1 MNQTLKNLA
10 KAFIGESQARN
21 RYNMYA
27 SIAKKEGYVQISQ
40 IFNET
45 ADHERQHAK
54 WMMRMF
60 NQIKEDEDLNITDI
74 EVDTSFEST
83 LGDTAENLQ
92 SAIDGENHESTEMY
106 PEFAKTAKE
115 EGYSKVAARLRAV
128 AESEEY
134 HEERYRKLLEQVENE
149 TFFEKKEEVEW
160 VCLEC
165 GRVHKGTTPP
175 EMCPSCDH
183 PQSYYKRKCDNF

>member
-1 MNQTLKNLA
+1 MDQTLKNLA

-27 SIAKKEGYVQISQ
+27 SLAKKEGYVQIYE

-45 ADHERQHAK
+45 AEHEQQHAK

-60 NQIKEDEDLNITDI
+60 NRIKDDKDLDITDV
-74 EVDTSFEST
+74 EVEAEFNSI
-83 LGDTAENLQ
+83 LGDTVENLH
-92 SAIDGENHESTEMY
+92 SAIDGEHYENSEMY
-106 PEFAKTAKE
+106 PEFADVAEE
-115 EGYSKVAARLRAV
+115 EGYPKVAARLRAV

-134 HEERYRKLLEQVENE
+134 HEERYSKLLKQVENG
-149 TFFEKKEEVEW
+149 TFFEKEEEVEW

-175 EMCPSCDH
+175 DVCPSCDH
-183 PQSYYKRKCDNF
+183 PKSYYKLKTKRY

>member
-1 MNQTLKNLA
+1 MNNTLKNLA

-27 SIAKKEGYVQISQ
+27 SIAKKEGYVRIFE

-45 ADHERQHAK
+45 AEHEKQHAK

-60 NQIKEDEDLNITDI
+60 NQIKEDESLDISDLSVEADF
-74 EVDTSFEST
+74 VFT
-83 LGDTAENLQ
+83 LGDTAENLKA
-92 SAIDGENHESTEMY
+92 AIEGEHHENSEMY

-115 EGYSKVAARLRAV
+115 EGYTKIAARLRAV
-128 AESEEY
+128 AESEMY
-134 HEERYRKLLEQVENE
+134 HEERYKKILDQVENG
-149 TFFEKKEEVEW
+149 TFFQKEEEVEW

-165 GRVHKGTTPP
+165 GRVHKGITPP
-175 EMCPSCDH
+175 ELCPSCDH
-183 PQSYYKRKCDNF
+183 PKAYYRLKKENY

>member
-1 MNQTLKNLA
+1 MDQTLKNLA

-27 SIAKKEGYVQISQ
+27 STAKKEGYVQIYE

-45 ADHERQHAK
+45 AEHEKQHAK

-60 NQIKEDEDLNITDI
+60 NQIKDEQDLEITDV
-74 EVDTSFEST
+74 EVEAEFNSI

-92 SAIDGENHESTEMY
+92 SAIDGEHYENSEMY
-106 PEFAKTAKE
+106 PEFADVAEE
-115 EGYSKVAARLRAV
+115 EGYPKVANRLRAI

-134 HEERYRKLLEQVENE
+134 HEERYSKLLKQVENR
-149 TFFEKKEEVEW
+149 TFFEKEEEVEW

-175 EMCPSCDH
+175 EECPSCDH
-183 PQSYYKRKCDNF
+183 PKSYYKLKNDQY

>member
-1 MNQTLKNLA
+1 MDQTLKNLA

-27 SIAKKEGYVQISQ
+27 SIAKKEGYVRISQ

-45 ADHERQHAK
+45 AEHEKQHAK

-60 NQIKEDEDLNITDI
+60 NQIKDDNNLDIADI
-74 EVDTSFEST
+74 EVEAGFNSI
-83 LGDTAENLQ
+83 LGDTADNLQ
-92 SAIDGENHESTEMY
+92 SAIDGENHENSEMY
-106 PEFAKTAKE
+106 PEFVETAKE
-115 EGYSKVAARLRAV
+115 EGYPEVAARLKAV

-134 HEERYRKLLEQVENE
+134 HEERYRKLLKQVQEG
-149 TFFEKKEEVEW
+149 TFFEKEEEVEW

-175 EMCPSCDH
+175 DVCPSCDH
-183 PQSYYKRKCDNF
+183 PKSYYKLKCEEY